1 MPTHRYNLRKR
12 QPGLK
17 WLEDEA
23 LKDEEETS
31 DEEDSDYEPEEESE
45 AEAEDTEEEEEDEE
59 SEDEE
64 ETSSNI
70 IIPMPK
76 KGVRVSIE
84 IVNGEMEDDYDDED
98 EEDGIIL
105 DMTPGK
111 SSGGGFLDYLAAKYG
126 GKKKTKKDN
135 DKESPPIELNDEE
148 QEYFDDLTKAK
159 QKKLTGL
166 MKKVSGLVS
175 KGEVPYKFR
184 VLDMP
189 VADNVKAKV
198 LQKIEV
204 LNESSHPDHKLQQW
218 IDGFFQ
224 IPFGVHVD
232 LPVTLQSG
240 PEKCKAFLREAR
252 TTMDKA
258 VYGMLP
264 AKTQMMQILAQWI
277 SNPAS
282 IGNVI
287 ALKGSPGVGKTSFA
301 KHGVAEVLHRP
312 FVFFGLGGATDA
324 SHFLGHSYTYEGSTW
339 GRIVDAIMMSRCSN
353 PVLYFDE
360 LDKISTTPQS
370 EEIASMLIHMTDR
383 TQNTQFHDRYFAG
396 IDIDLSQCLFVF
408 SLNDES
414 KVHPIL
420 KDRMQVIHC
429 SGYSAE
435 EKKSILTQYA
445 LPQLLERLGMVGQI
459 TFSDGA
465 LKHMIE
471 EYSHEEEGV
480 RTLMRAAETLIARIN
495 LLRLADEEVGKTYK
509 FYRKIELPLTVDADL
524 CRHILQDIGAPKGD
538 ESFKRMY
545 V

>member
-1 MPTHRYNLRKR
+1 MPPNHRYNLRKR

-23 LKDEEETS
+23 LKEEEESS
-31 DEEDSDYEPEEESE
+31 DEEDSDYEPSVASSEEESE
-45 AEAEDTEEEEEDEE
+45 VEEEVETE
-59 SEDEE
+59 SEDEPP
-64 ETSSNI
+64 SNI

-84 IVNGEMEDDYDDED
+84 IVNGREDEDDFYEDDED
-98 EEDGIIL
+98 DEDMLEIVPAGR
-105 DMTPGK
+105 
-111 SSGGGFLDYLAAKYG
+111 GGGFLDYLAAKYG
-126 GKKKTKKDN
+126 GGKKKSKKEGAD
-135 DKESPPIELNDEE
+135 SPPIELNHEE
-148 QEYFDDLTKAK
+148 QEYFDDQTKAK

-175 KGEVPYKFR
+175 KGDVPYKFR
-184 VLDMP
+184 VLDLP
-189 VADNVKAKV
+189 VADSVKAKV

-204 LNESSHPDHKLQQW
+204 LNETHGDHKLQQW

-224 IPFGVHVD
+224 IPFGKHID
-232 LPVTLQSG
+232 LPVTVSSG

-277 SNPAS
+277 SNPSS

-360 LDKISTTPQS
+360 LDKISTTPQG

-383 TQNTQFHDRYFAG
+383 TQNSQFHDRYFAG

-420 KDRMQVIHC
+420 KDRMQLIHC

-459 TFSDGA
+459 TFSDVA
-465 LKHMIE
+465 LKFMIE

-509 FYRKIELPLTVDADL
+509 FYRKIELPLTVDADT

-538 ESFKRMY
+538 ESYKRMY